1 MTQRIV
7 FFNQFHNGDCFV
19 GKGWVRNIMR
29 QVTNAEFYY
38 AHKNHPSIVS
48 DLGCTHLTLEEIPAI
63 DRMVRIA
70 RDDTDGTI
78 YINTWCGA
86 FQGEL
91 FGYNQHSN
99 YIVQH
104 RMYEL
109 ICAQLSQALGYQIVM
124 TTNPHDYLPF
134 IDFDRFDVSDSV
146 NFAGLFGDFT
156 LICNGNAMSG
166 QSGVGD
172 LKNVIN
178 NLCINF
184 PNQTFVATHDVGLR
198 HTNLHYTSDIFKMES
213 DLNQIAH
220 LSKFASLIVGKN
232 SGPFT
237 YCQYKDNMERKDVT
251 FFCFGKLLTDCLN
264 AGLEFPARFKFSD
277 QVNEQ
282 IIYGMLYRHLIA
294 ADPGYRTGM
303 QHITV

>member
-1 MTQRIV
+1 MKII

-19 GKGWVRNIMR
+19 GKGWVRNIMN
-29 QVTNAEFYY
+29 QVKDAEFYY
-38 AHKNHPSIVS
+38 AHGNNPEIVK
-48 DLGCTHLTLEEIPAI
+48 DLGCRHLTLDQIPEI

-91 FGYNQHSN
+91 FGYGQHSN

-109 ICAQLSQALGYQIVM
+109 ICEQLSQALGYQIHM
-124 TTNPHDYLPF
+124 STNPHDYLPF
-134 IDFDRFDVSDSV
+134 IDFDRYDVTAANEFV
-146 NFAGLFGDFT
+146 AKHGRINLFCTGA
-156 LICNGNAMSG
+156 AMSG
-166 QSGVGD
+166 QSGLGD
-172 LKNVIN
+172 MRNVIN
-178 NLCINF
+178 QLCQDF
-184 PNQTFVATHDVGLR
+184 PQDTFVITSDLGLTHS
-198 HTNLHYTSDIFKMES
+198 NLHMTSDIFGLPS
-213 DLNQIAH
+213 DLNQIAY
-220 LSKFASLIVGKN
+220 LSQYAKLIVGKN

-237 YCQYKDNMERKDVT
+237 YCQFKDNMERKGKEVT

-277 QVNEQ
+277 QTSDALVH
-282 IIYGMLYRHLIA
+282 GMLHRHLMS
-294 ADPGYRTGM
+294 ADPEYRTGM